1 MTNETCPR
9 RYFPWLVADGTPDC
23 AAGTFLKGGRAFENG
38 IVTPRRL
45 VGAGRVETGRGQA
58 CELGRQANEAE
69 LTRVRHS
76 PCANKSRPLLSRK
89 DQTMKVRFCET
100 VDVSGEVDV
109 DLDMVLQELFT
120 RIDEGED
127 MPRQMIAALDWMT
140 RILKR
145 VSSMQIE
152 RMPKEVRE
160 EIRNR
165 LTAQAARY

>member
-1 MTNETCPR
+1 
-9 RYFPWLVADGTPDC
+9 
-23 AAGTFLKGGRAFENG
+23 
-38 IVTPRRL
+38 
-45 VGAGRVETGRGQA
+45 
-58 CELGRQANEAE
+58 
-69 LTRVRHS
+69 
-76 PCANKSRPLLSRK
+76 
-89 DQTMKVRFCET
+89 MKVRFCET